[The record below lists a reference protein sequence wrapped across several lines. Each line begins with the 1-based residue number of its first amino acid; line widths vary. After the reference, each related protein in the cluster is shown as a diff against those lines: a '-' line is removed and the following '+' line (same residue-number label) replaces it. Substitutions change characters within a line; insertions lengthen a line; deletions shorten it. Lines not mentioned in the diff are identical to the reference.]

1 MIGRRVAPVVGLFVA
16 FATATPAHAKRDAP
30 TQIVP
35 AKKKPRRGWP
45 APGVDTSEGGTKQGA
60 LQITLGSLLLGLG
73 GVLIGRGIW
82 EIPRAKALDDA
93 CAAGTTDDP
102 ACAQLEHPGRTGR
115 ISAGLSFA
123 AAVPIGV
130 AGSLLLARGIR
141 IRRDHR
147 RWHAT
152 HEVVV
157 RPMLGPRGLG
167 LGVEARF

>member
-1 MIGRRVAPVVGLFVA
+1 MIGRRVVPVVGLFVA
-16 FATATPAHAKRDAP
+16 FATATPAHAKRDTP

-45 APGVDTSEGGTKQGA
+45 APGVDTSEGGTKRGA
-60 LQITLGSLLLGLG
+60 LEITLGSLLLGLS

-82 EIPRAKALDDA
+82 EIPRAKSLEDR
-93 CAAGTTDDP
+93 CAAGTTSDP
-102 ACAQLEHPGRTGR
+102 ACELEHPGRTGR

-147 RWHAT
+147 TWHAT
-152 HEVVV
+152 HEVAL
-157 RPMLGPRGLG
+157 RPMLGPRGFGLG
-167 LGVEARF
+167 LEARF

>member
-1 MIGRRVAPVVGLFVA
+1 MIGRRVAPIAAVLA
-16 FATATPAHAKRDAP
+16 AIAWSTPAHAKRDKP

-45 APGVDTSEGGTKQGA
+45 APGVDTSEAGTKQGA
-60 LQITLGSLLLGLG
+60 LEITLGSLLLGLT

-82 EIPRAKALDDA
+82 EIPRAKTLEDA
-93 CAAGTTDDP
+93 CAEGTSDDP
-102 ACAQLEHPGRTGR
+102 ACDLEHPGRTGR

-141 IRRDHR
+141 IRTDHR
-147 RWHAT
+147 RWHAA
-152 HEVVV
+152 HDVAV
-157 RPMLGPRGLG
+157 RPVLGPRGFG
-167 LGVEARF
+167 LAIEARF